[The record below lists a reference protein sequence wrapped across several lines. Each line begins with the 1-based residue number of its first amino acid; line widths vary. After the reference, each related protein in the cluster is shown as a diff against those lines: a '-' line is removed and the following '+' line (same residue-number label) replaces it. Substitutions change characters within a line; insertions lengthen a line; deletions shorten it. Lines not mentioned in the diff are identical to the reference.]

1 MGIRDRI
8 RAKARKALGRR
19 DHSTDPIPTW
29 KPQNYTAPSTHAE
42 VEAEGAVARP
52 SNIPDAPENGQI
64 PEHVTEALKRST
76 TEEVESSNAENG
88 QAKAGVQSA
97 FSSNHDLD
105 ENSTARQVCEDD
117 DADVKLQEAVIEQ
130 IQTVFDPEI
139 PVNIWALGLI
149 YLVTVKD
156 EGALELLMTLTS
168 PNCPAAQSMPAEI
181 TTKCESIDGINS
193 VNIEL
198 VWEPAWGPDKMT
210 EEARL
215 ELNF

>member
-1 MGIRDRI
+1 
-8 RAKARKALGRR
+8 
-19 DHSTDPIPTW
+19 
-29 KPQNYTAPSTHAE
+29 
-42 VEAEGAVARP
+42 
-52 SNIPDAPENGQI
+52 
-64 PEHVTEALKRST
+64 
-76 TEEVESSNAENG
+76 
-88 QAKAGVQSA
+88 
-97 FSSNHDLD
+97 
-105 ENSTARQVCEDD
+105 VCEDD